1 MLNGN
6 EMTNERMI
14 SGGRTNEVMSPIT
27 AGSNKRI
34 EVKTEI
40 EESRN
45 KRAQR
50 YIVPTEATKPN
61 NSEIR

>member
-1 MLNGN
+1 
-6 EMTNERMI
+6 MTNEMMI

-27 AGSNKRI
+27 AGSNRRI

-40 EESRN
+40 VESKN
-45 KRAQR
+45 KRTQR
-50 YIVPTEATKPN
+50 HIVPTEATKPN

>member
-1 MLNGN
+1 
-6 EMTNERMI
+6 MI
-14 SGGRTNEVMSPIT
+14 SGGRTNEVTSPIT
-27 AGSNKRI
+27 EGSNKRI

-61 NSEIR
+61 NSEIG

>member
-1 MLNGN
+1 
-6 EMTNERMI
+6 MTNEMMI

-27 AGSNKRI
+27 AGISKRI
-34 EVKTEI
+34 EVKTKI
-40 EESRN
+40 VESKN
-45 KRAQR
+45 NMAQR

>member
-1 MLNGN
+1 
-6 EMTNERMI
+6 MTNEMMI
-14 SGGRTNEVMSPIT
+14 SGGRTNEVMSPNA
-27 AGSNKRI
+27 AGISKRI

-40 EESRN
+40 VESKD

-61 NSEIR
+61 KREIR